1 MKNDF
6 AKHVTGF
13 FSNYLSAERGVSPN
27 TMRSYGASFASF
39 LDFMKEKK
47 GTTAERLTLDH
58 MNRKNVLEFLDWIQS
73 GGCSVSTRN
82 QRLAALHAFCKYMQ
96 YEDVGRLQQWLE
108 VMSIKIKKTI
118 KGTMNYLTL
127 DGMKHLLSVIPTNTR
142 RGRRNLA
149 LLSTLYETGARVQEL
164 IGLRPVDISLNQP
177 CHGSPDKLGGRR
189 FDSIEN
195 LYLCAMNNQGLLAL
209 AQLILPSEIL
219 SNFEVVRVEEESS
232 LIRIYLD
239 ESVKADYKENP
250 EIESKGFCEA
260 VTIRDFPIRDK
271 GVDLIVRRR
280 KWYDKQNN
288 RYFSDSYD
296 LKAEGTRYSKE
307 FAAFL
312 KGVYG
317 DDSYDLPFA

>member
-1 MKNDF
+1 MNI
-6 AKHVTGF
+6 VTAHPINQG
-13 FSNYLSAERGVSPN
+13 ED
-27 TMRSYGASFASF
+27 SF
-39 LDFMKEKK
+39 
-47 GTTAERLTLDH
+47 
-58 MNRKNVLEFLDWIQS
+58 I
-73 GGCSVSTRN
+73 
-82 QRLAALHAFCKYMQ
+82 
-96 YEDVGRLQQWLE
+96 LQ
-108 VMSIKIKKTI
+108 K
-118 KGTMNYLTL
+118 
-127 DGMKHLLSVIPTNTR
+127 
-142 RGRRNLA
+142 
-149 LLSTLYETGARVQEL
+149 
-164 IGLRPVDISLNQP
+164 
-177 CHGSPDKLGGRR
+177 
-189 FDSIEN
+189 N
-195 LYLCAMNNQGLLAL
+195 LYLCTMNNQGLLSL

-219 SNFEVVRVEEESS
+219 SNFEVVRVEEEAS

-239 ESVKADYKENP
+239 ESVKAEYKENP

-288 RYFSDSYD
+288 QYFSDSYE

>member
-1 MKNDF
+1 MLQFLQMKQLLLIIQFSHVSLADEVARADF
-6 AKHVTGF
+6 
-13 FSNYLSAERGVSPN
+13 
-27 TMRSYGASFASF
+27 
-39 LDFMKEKK
+39 
-47 GTTAERLTLDH
+47 
-58 MNRKNVLEFLDWIQS
+58 
-73 GGCSVSTRN
+73 
-82 QRLAALHAFCKYMQ
+82 
-96 YEDVGRLQQWLE
+96 
-108 VMSIKIKKTI
+108 
-118 KGTMNYLTL
+118 
-127 DGMKHLLSVIPTNTR
+127 
-142 RGRRNLA
+142 
-149 LLSTLYETGARVQEL
+149 
-164 IGLRPVDISLNQP
+164 
-177 CHGSPDKLGGRR
+177 GSPDKPGGR
-189 FDSIEN
+189 FFYSTEN
-195 LYLCAMNNQGLLAL
+195 LYLCAMNNQGLLSL

-219 SNFEVVRVEEESS
+219 SNFEVVRVEEEAS

-239 ESVKADYKENP
+239 ESVKAEYKENP

-288 RYFSDSYD
+288 RYFSDSYE

>member
-1 MKNDF
+1 M
-6 AKHVTGF
+6 
-13 FSNYLSAERGVSPN
+13 
-27 TMRSYGASFASF
+27 
-39 LDFMKEKK
+39 
-47 GTTAERLTLDH
+47 
-58 MNRKNVLEFLDWIQS
+58 LEL
-73 GGCSVSTRN
+73 CSVEIGIVFTRLLLN
-82 QRLAALHAFCKYMQ
+82 ILKQRLNVRARYIFYIH
-96 YEDVGRLQQWLE
+96 RRS
-108 VMSIKIKKTI
+108 SITAHPI
-118 KGTMNYLTL
+118 N
-127 DGMKHLLSVIPTNTR
+127 P
-142 RGRRNLA
+142 
-149 LLSTLYETGARVQEL
+149 
-164 IGLRPVDISLNQP
+164 
-177 CHGSPDKLGGRR
+177 GGRI
-189 FDSIEN
+189 FDSTEN

-219 SNFEVVRVEEESS
+219 TNFEVVRVEEEAS

-239 ESVKADYKENP
+239 ESVKAEYKENH

-288 RYFSDSYD
+288 RYFSDSYE

>member
-1 MKNDF
+1 MIINFLSIHALFFPFFETYRIIASLAFFISSYLKF
-6 AKHVTGF
+6 FKYVSVTF
-13 FSNYLSAERGVSPN
+13 TDECPKASQISCSEKLQYLARVAQVWRVVYE
-27 TMRSYGASFASF
+27 
-39 LDFMKEKK
+39 
-47 GTTAERLTLDH
+47 LTL
-58 MNRKNVLEFLDWIQS
+58 
-73 GGCSVSTRN
+73 
-82 QRLAALHAFCKYMQ
+82 
-96 YEDVGRLQQWLE
+96 
-108 VMSIKIKKTI
+108 
-118 KGTMNYLTL
+118 
-127 DGMKHLLSVIPTNTR
+127 VITPHR
-142 RGRRNLA
+142 
-149 LLSTLYETGARVQEL
+149 
-164 IGLRPVDISLNQP
+164 
-177 CHGSPDKLGGRR
+177 GSPDKSGGK
-189 FDSIEN
+189 FFNSIEN
-195 LYLCAMNNQGLLAL
+195 LHLCTMNNQGLLAL

-219 SNFEVVRVEEESS
+219 SNFEVVRVEEEAS

-239 ESVKADYKENP
+239 ESVKAEYKENP

-296 LKAEGTRYSKE
+296 LKAEETRYSKE

>member
-1 MKNDF
+1 M
-6 AKHVTGF
+6 A
-13 FSNYLSAERGVSPN
+13 
-27 TMRSYGASFASF
+27 
-39 LDFMKEKK
+39 
-47 GTTAERLTLDH
+47 
-58 MNRKNVLEFLDWIQS
+58 I
-73 GGCSVSTRN
+73 
-82 QRLAALHAFCKYMQ
+82 AA
-96 YEDVGRLQQWLE
+96 V
-108 VMSIKIKKTI
+108 
-118 KGTMNYLTL
+118 
-127 DGMKHLLSVIPTNTR
+127 
-142 RGRRNLA
+142 
-149 LLSTLYETGARVQEL
+149 RVQVPL
-164 IGLRPVDISLNQP
+164 RVQDVIAIIGKLMIAIFVLYI
-177 CHGSPDKLGGRR
+177 HHKITEAEAGSPDKSGGK
-189 FDSIEN
+189 FFNSIEN
-195 LYLCAMNNQGLLAL
+195 LHLCTMNNQGLLAL

-219 SNFEVVRVEEESS
+219 SNFEVVRVEEEAS

-239 ESVKADYKENP
+239 ESVKAEYKENP

-296 LKAEGTRYSKE
+296 LKAEETRYSKE

>member
-1 MKNDF
+1 MVVKRLL
-6 AKHVTGF
+6 A
-13 FSNYLSAERGVSPN
+13 YL
-27 TMRSYGASFASF
+27 Y
-39 LDFMKEKK
+39 
-47 GTTAERLTLDH
+47 
-58 MNRKNVLEFLDWIQS
+58 
-73 GGCSVSTRN
+73 TRIV
-82 QRLAALHAFCKYMQ
+82 Y
-96 YEDVGRLQQWLE
+96 
-108 VMSIKIKKTI
+108 
-118 KGTMNYLTL
+118 
-127 DGMKHLLSVIPTNTR
+127 
-142 RGRRNLA
+142 
-149 LLSTLYETGARVQEL
+149 
-164 IGLRPVDISLNQP
+164 
-177 CHGSPDKLGGRR
+177 GSPDISRGKLL
-189 FDSIEN
+189 DSIEN

-219 SNFEVVRVEEESS
+219 SNFEVVRVEEEAS

-239 ESVKADYKENP
+239 ESVKVDYKENP

-280 KWYDKQNN
+280 RWYDKQNN
-288 RYFSDSYD
+288 RYFSDSYE

>member
-1 MKNDF
+1 M
-6 AKHVTGF
+6 
-13 FSNYLSAERGVSPN
+13 SAPIVSER
-27 TMRSYGASFASF
+27 MGARF
-39 LDFMKEKK
+39 LDTCRGE
-47 GTTAERLTLDH
+47 
-58 MNRKNVLEFLDWIQS
+58 V
-73 GGCSVSTRN
+73 
-82 QRLAALHAFCKYMQ
+82 FCF
-96 YEDVGRLQQWLE
+96 
-108 VMSIKIKKTI
+108 
-118 KGTMNYLTL
+118 
-127 DGMKHLLSVIPTNTR
+127 
-142 RGRRNLA
+142 
-149 LLSTLYETGARVQEL
+149 
-164 IGLRPVDISLNQP
+164 
-177 CHGSPDKLGGRR
+177 GSPDKSGGK
-189 FDSIEN
+189 FFNSIEN
-195 LYLCAMNNQGLLAL
+195 LHLCTMNNQGLLAL

-219 SNFEVVRVEEESS
+219 SNFEVVRVEEEAS

-239 ESVKADYKENP
+239 ESVKAEYKENP

-296 LKAEGTRYSKE
+296 LKAEETRYSKE

>member
-1 MKNDF
+1 MSETLGYSKRKSYICI
-6 AKHVTGF
+6 ARIRHASRRTAYQGGTF
-13 FSNYLSAERGVSPN
+13 FIYTFMDYTNSP
-27 TMRSYGASFASF
+27 
-39 LDFMKEKK
+39 
-47 GTTAERLTLDH
+47 
-58 MNRKNVLEFLDWIQS
+58 
-73 GGCSVSTRN
+73 
-82 QRLAALHAFCKYMQ
+82 
-96 YEDVGRLQQWLE
+96 LE
-108 VMSIKIKKTI
+108 V
-118 KGTMNYLTL
+118 
-127 DGMKHLLSVIPTNTR
+127 P
-142 RGRRNLA
+142 A
-149 LLSTLYETGARVQEL
+149 L
-164 IGLRPVDISLNQP
+164 I
-177 CHGSPDKLGGRR
+177 GSPDKSGGK
-189 FDSIEN
+189 FFNSIEN
-195 LYLCAMNNQGLLAL
+195 LHLCTMNNQGLLAL

-219 SNFEVVRVEEESS
+219 SNFEVVRVEEEAS

-239 ESVKADYKENP
+239 ESVKAEYKENP

-296 LKAEGTRYSKE
+296 LKAEETRYSKE